1 MALQQTLK
9 VAAGL
14 GTKSHRAYGIRDA
27 ASGECGKGVIQ
38 NLQICFWCPFVL
50 IYLLIFWTNLD
61 LGVILQ
67 WATML

>member
-1 MALQQTLK
+1 M
-9 VAAGL
+9 G
-14 GTKSHRAYGIRDA
+14 KSTIFSIFNSYVKLPEGIRDA

-67 WATML
+67 WAKML